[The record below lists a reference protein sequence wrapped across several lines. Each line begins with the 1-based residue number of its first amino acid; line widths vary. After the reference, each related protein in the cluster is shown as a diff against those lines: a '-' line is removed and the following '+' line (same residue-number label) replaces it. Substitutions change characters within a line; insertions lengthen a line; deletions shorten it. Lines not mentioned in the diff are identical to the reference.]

1 MEYTVRQAKEQDLA
15 RIEEIYAAARAF
27 MAANGNPNQWGTH
40 NPPHAQLVQDIEE
53 GKLYVSTDGE
63 TIHGVFFFWIGEDPT
78 YTEING
84 AWHSDS
90 PYGTIHRIAGD
101 GSGGIL
107 RTAVAFAKRHIDH
120 LRIDTHEDNRVM
132 QRAIQKAGFQ
142 RCGIIHIADGSPRIA
157 YDLVTVREAKEGDL
171 QEILNLY
178 LYLHETSIP
187 EETEY
192 LKSTWQQILEDKNH
206 HLIVYEQEGRI
217 VSSCVCVII
226 PNLTRGVRPYA
237 FVENVVT
244 HGDHRG
250 KGYAS
255 RCLDYARQIA
265 RENNCYKMMLLTG
278 SKKENTLRFY
288 ENAGYNSS
296 DKTAFIQWLDI

>member
-1 MEYTVRQAKEQDLA
+1 MDYTVRKAKTQDLT

-53 GKLYVSTDGE
+53 GKLYVITDGE

-132 QRAIQKAGFQ
+132 QGAIQKAGFQ

-171 QEILNLY
+171 
-178 LYLHETSIP
+178 
-187 EETEY
+187 
-192 LKSTWQQILEDKNH
+192 
-206 HLIVYEQEGRI
+206 
-217 VSSCVCVII
+217 
-226 PNLTRGVRPYA
+226 
-237 FVENVVT
+237 
-244 HGDHRG
+244 
-250 KGYAS
+250 
-255 RCLDYARQIA
+255 
-265 RENNCYKMMLLTG
+265 
-278 SKKENTLRFY
+278 
-288 ENAGYNSS
+288 
-296 DKTAFIQWLDI
+296 